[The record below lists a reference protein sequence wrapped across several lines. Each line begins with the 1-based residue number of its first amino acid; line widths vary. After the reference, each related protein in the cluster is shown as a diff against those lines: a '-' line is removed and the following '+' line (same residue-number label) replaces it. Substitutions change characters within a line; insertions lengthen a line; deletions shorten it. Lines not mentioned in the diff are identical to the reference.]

1 MQMTQMSVYAAL
13 GQATSD
19 GLTSVCVKIGNNM
32 KSEAIHSEWLH
43 SFRAVAHHLSV
54 SAASQELNLDKSQ
67 VSKRVALLEHK
78 LGVTLFARS
87 TRKIALTAAG
97 LAYLDHAQRALTE
110 LDAGAELLRN
120 LRTELTGPIRI
131 TAPVSWGQR
140 VLAKCLP
147 DFLNQHPGIEIEVL
161 LADQKIDLAR
171 ENIDVALRWTAS
183 PSKGLSS
190 IPLAPIFWYLTA
202 SYAYL
207 AAQGTPKLPD
217 DLLRHQCLCYWRENS
232 DERWEF
238 LENRT
243 AQHHSVQVH
252 GRYHINHAEAVL
264 AAALQGLGIALL
276 PDYLCNAALEQ
287 QSLIRVLPDYTPVTR
302 FGTHI
307 YVQASA
313 ERMLLTRNR
322 VLLRYLQTELGLMS
336 EIGNALTAEPLY
348 L

>member
-1 MQMTQMSVYAAL
+1 
-13 GQATSD
+13 
-19 GLTSVCVKIGNNM
+19 M
-32 KSEAIHSEWLH
+32 KAEAIHSEWLH
-43 SFRAVAHHLSV
+43 AFCAVAHHLSV
-54 SAASQELNLDKSQ
+54 SAASRELNLDKSQ

-97 LAYLDHAQRALTE
+97 LAYLDHAQRALAV
-110 LDAGAELLRN
+110 LDAGAELLRS

-147 DFLNQHPGIEIEVL
+147 SFLSQHPGIEIEVL
-161 LADQKIDLAR
+161 LSDQKIDLAR
-171 ENIDVALRWTAS
+171 ENIDLALRWTAK
-183 PSKGLSS
+183 PSQGLSS
-190 IPLAPIFWYLTA
+190 LPLVPIFWFLTA

-207 AAQGTPKLPD
+207 AAQGTPQLPN

-232 DERWEF
+232 DEHWEF
-238 LENRT
+238 IENHT
-243 AQHHSVQVH
+243 AQHHSVQVR

-287 QSLIRVLPDYTPVTR
+287 QSLIRVLPSFMPVTK
-302 FGTHI
+302 FGSHI
-307 YVQASA
+307 YVQAPA

-322 VLLRYLQTELGLMS
+322 ILLRYLQSELGRMS
-336 EIGNALTAEPLY
+336 EVGNPMTAKPLN